1 MVCDI
6 ESKSKVRYSR
16 SRANNSRVSTDAPLS
31 NSSSSNNSFEMQQ
44 IAASLE
50 DKMTIKINVN
60 QTSQVNLGANSGLS
74 QQAQAYQ
81 VPSTP
86 APVTYSRFEAY
97 TKANDATLNNLQK
110 NLNDFKKEQQDFQN
124 EQRNFQNMMLNMFQ
138 KQMGNNNTS
147 SSGTLPSNTITNPRC
162 EARAI
167 TTRSGLSYT
176 PVPPIP
182 PPLYDVNE
190 PLTEKETEVTKDK
203 VLPSTKDIQP
213 PVIQKSQDPVK
224 PVSSPISPEPSSAQV
239 DNSPPSKEPS
249 KKNRLPY
256 PSRVEH
262 EKKGENDKVQIQKF
276 WEMFKKIHVDITLAD
291 ALILVPKYQKMLK
304 SLLSNKEKLN
314 EMANTPVS
322 ETCSAIILKK
332 LPEKLGDPGQFLI
345 PCLPALQSTRM
356 TLELANCSLCVPKG
370 IARDVLVP
378 VGKFTFPADFVV
390 VDFECN
396 YQVPLILGRPFLRTA
411 RVLIDV
417 HGEELVIRD
426 GLERIVFKPDGS
438 QDNESIHMMDVYDDR
453 VKDVCEPES
462 NDDSATSAIV
472 DEFESLLGDIIKQ
485 KEELKGIS
493 DPVARRKA
501 YKEILIPIPR
511 ESKIGKDC
519 DFPSCDDFQSFK
531 TFSNPLF
538 EKEDDFPSRN
548 DESILKEE
556 VHKETLKSYLN
567 SLFEDDEENIS
578 IEVSKQ
584 ISPKVNSEPSSEFLP
599 KDDCDS
605 DDDLFEIDSNNDEWK
620 RILYGEDFER
630 MNVDSD
636 KIKDFDKTSSNVF
649 KSLSDELEPG
659 GSSHVERNDLDFH
672 VGDVLFSTINE
683 DKIFKPGI
691 FDKDAFNDDKSSK
704 ELAPSKALL
713 TLDVFDPLHPPLMDF
728 NVTKA
733 FFGFTFSILKIFSKK
748 FFEPGIKNATEQL
761 GDASIEIQAYTQA
774 LKKVEAQLVA
784 HQQGQLWYEEKI
796 RFMKIDLDDKTD
808 VLTYHK
814 KLLAEGEKEK
824 EDLKAKIEKWHNFFK
839 NLSILL
845 NSQMSANDKFR
856 LGFGDYRYDGILSY
870 ENEVLQS
877 VFMNKESD
885 LENQPLY
892 DRFVTAEGMHV
903 VPPPMTGNYM
913 PSGPDIEIY
922 YSQFTYGPKQSQASE
937 SETQTSDFDTCDF
950 NVVIE
955 KTHEYLPEPAVNE
968 PKVVSQPKVW
978 SDAPIIEEYES
989 DNEDEHVSLLTEEQE
1004 HQFLLDSKHMTGNKT
1019 YLAEYQ
1025 DFNGGPVAF
1034 GESKGYIT
1042 SKVSRFVTREPK
1054 FFYND
1059 SECLVLSLEF
1069 KLPDANQVLLRIPR
1083 QNYMYSFNLE
1093 NIVPL
1098 ED

>member
-1 MVCDI
+1 MRPPGFNQPNPQLQDLTNDI
-6 ESKSKVRYSR
+6 
-16 SRANNSRVSTDAPLS
+16 
-31 NSSSSNNSFEMQQ
+31 MQN
-44 IAASLE
+44 
-50 DKMTIKINVN
+50 K
-60 QTSQVNLGANSGLS
+60 
-74 QQAQAYQ
+74 AQAYQ

-182 PPLYDVNE
+182 PPLYDENE

-239 DNSPPSKEPS
+239 DNSPLSKES
-249 KKNRLPY
+249 SRETKLPY
-256 PSRVEH
+256 PSRVER
-262 EKKGENDKVQIQKF
+262 EKKDSNDKVQIQKF

-345 PCLPALQSTRM
+345 PCNFSELKCKALADLGASINLMPFSVYTKLGLPALQSTRM

-453 VKDVCEPES
+453 VKNVCEPES
-462 NDDSATSAIV
+462 NDESTTSAIV

-501 YKEILIPIPR
+501 CFLDKFKITNQGRVIHSPKKATISAISHIFPNNNFEDSFTMGNEDLNVIPNKELDKEILIPIPR

-519 DFPSCDDFQSFK
+519 DFPFCDDFQSFK

-556 VHKETLKSYLN
+556 VHEEALKSYLN
-567 SLFEDDEENIS
+567 PLFEDDEENIS

-584 ISPKVNSEPSSEFLP
+584 ISPKVNSEPSIESLP
-599 KDDCDS
+599 KDDFDS
-605 DDDLFEIDSNNDEWK
+605 DDDLFEMDSNNDEWK
-620 RILYGEDFER
+620 RILYGEDFEKKKS
-630 MNVDSD
+630 DSD
-636 KIKDFDKTSSNVF
+636 KIKDFDKSSSNVF
-649 KSLSDELEPG
+649 QSLSDELEPG
-659 GSSHVERNDLDFH
+659 GSSHVEGNDLDFH
-672 VGDVLFSTINE
+672 ISDILFSTINE

-691 FDKDAFNDDKSSK
+691 FDKDAFKDKSSK

-733 FFGFTFSILKIFSKK
+733 FFGFTFSLLKIFSKK
-748 FFEPGIKNATEQL
+748 FVEPGIKNATFSGFWNFPWSYCGRTPEVIRR
-761 GDASIEIQAYTQA
+761 DTPCAS
-774 LKKVEAQLVA
+774 LNVV
-784 HQQGQLWYEEKI
+784 
-796 RFMKIDLDDKTD
+796 FPF
-808 VLTYHK
+808 VLTHVIQG
-814 KLLAEGEKEK
+814 LATQHLQEELF
-824 EDLKAKIEKWHNFFK
+824 DLIE
-839 NLSILL
+839 
-845 NSQMSANDKFR
+845 A
-856 LGFGDYRYDGILSY
+856 
-870 ENEVLQS
+870 
-877 VFMNKESD
+877 
-885 LENQPLY
+885 
-892 DRFVTAEGMHV
+892 
-903 VPPPMTGNYM
+903 
-913 PSGPDIEIY
+913 
-922 YSQFTYGPKQSQASE
+922 
-937 SETQTSDFDTCDF
+937 
-950 NVVIE
+950 
-955 KTHEYLPEPAVNE
+955 
-968 PKVVSQPKVW
+968 
-978 SDAPIIEEYES
+978 
-989 DNEDEHVSLLTEEQE
+989 
-1004 HQFLLDSKHMTGNKT
+1004 
-1019 YLAEYQ
+1019 
-1025 DFNGGPVAF
+1025 
-1034 GESKGYIT
+1034 
-1042 SKVSRFVTREPK
+1042 
-1054 FFYND
+1054 
-1059 SECLVLSLEF
+1059 
-1069 KLPDANQVLLRIPR
+1069 
-1083 QNYMYSFNLE
+1083 
-1093 NIVPL
+1093 
-1098 ED
+1098 